1 LTFEIA
7 LQLLV
12 AVLLGVTIV
21 YAVIL
26 NRRLARL
33 RDGREEMGRLMG
45 ELSAAM
51 VNAENGLATL
61 RRTAFED
68 DEALGRRIAEARTA
82 RDEIGFLVD
91 RAESLSGRL
100 EAQIGNSRG
109 VAAATRQ
116 SVPMPVQDPAT
127 EEADAFLAGG
137 RTGDDVAA
145 AQAARATATAWLRN
159 RDRTGPDAQPVAA
172 SRGLR

>member
-1 LTFEIA
+1 VTFEIA

-12 AVLLGVTIV
+12 AGLLGATIV

-26 NRRLARL
+26 NRRLMRL
-33 RDGREEMGRLMG
+33 RDGRDEMNRLMG
-45 ELSAAM
+45 ELGAAM
-51 VNAENGLATL
+51 AGAENGLAIL

-68 DEALGRRIAEARTA
+68 DEALGRRIAEARSA

-100 EAQIGNSRG
+100 EVQIGSGRE
-109 VAAATRQ
+109 VAAAGGQ
-116 SVPMPVQDPAT
+116 SSPAAVPGPVA
-127 EEADAFLAGG
+127 EEDGDFLADEQAGE
-137 RTGDDVAA
+137 DVAA
-145 AQAARATATAWLRN
+145 ARAARATATAWLRN
-159 RDRTGPDAQPVAA
+159 RDRTNAVAEPAAA